1 MVGIS
6 IYDDKEMDINSLEFK
21 EIVFNSLKEYFNKN
35 WDNCVSIEKSIDYN
49 VPIIRFYIEL

>member
-6 IYDDKEMDINSLEFK
+6 IYDNNEIDINSLEFK
-21 EIVFNSLKEYFNKN
+21 EIMFNSLKEYFNKN
-35 WDNCVSIEKSIDYN
+35 WDKCVSVEKTTDNN